1 MDLRY
6 GGVKRD
12 MPPRAGS
19 IAVVQ
24 AGSSVVWRRQG
35 SMDTLVI
42 YLEPSLVARVAA
54 ESFEFDLTRTV
65 VPPLDGLNV
74 PELRSA
80 MLAVNAELRAGGLG
94 GPLLAESVGNIL
106 CVGLIR
112 HIMGPR
118 QRTASADGVL
128 SPPKLPRVIHYIMQ
142 NLDGTPTLHPLPP
155 P

>member
-1 MDLRY
+1 MDRVRIY
-6 GGVKRD
+6 VE
-12 MPPRAGS
+12 
-19 IAVVQ
+19 
-24 AGSSVVWRRQG
+24 RR
-35 SMDTLVI
+35 
-42 YLEPSLVARVAA
+42 LVARVAA

-118 QRTASADGVL
+118 HRTASADGGP
-128 SPPKLPRVIHYIMQ
+128 SRRKLHSVIEFIME
-142 NLDGTPTLHPLPP
+142 NLEGRPT
-155 P
+155 